1 MTYQYNNIDVLVS
14 ELSNKG
20 INLTVSELD
29 RLLYYFNINND
40 IYRNLSKLGGGNTTD
55 IKMIVY
61 FWFTLKETFK
71 DYQQL
76 MKIFNVSQTKYYNIN
91 TWINKNGY
99 LYYNDIR
106 TIKNIKGYR
115 TINKVLIL
123 MKLFFNHVV
132 KGDING

>member
-1 MTYQYNNIDVLVS
+1 MTYQYNDIDVLVS

-20 INLTVSELD
+20 INLTVNELD

>member
-123 MKLFFNHVV
+123 MKLFFNHII
-132 KGDING
+132 KG